1 MSDEKKLI
9 DGNELKTP
17 YENLVPKMSNQEFD
31 GFEASILEQGQ
42 KDAIEIDE
50 ENNVLDGHHRLKV
63 LIKHGKP
70 VLVKENTGLKS
81 DLEKRAYVISKA
93 LNRRNLTAESTKEL
107 RETQK
112 KIYGELRVQDPQK
125 WTLDCIAKLC
135 GVDRSLVGKWFR
147 NGTDPITKPDA
158 RRKVTPEIAE
168 QIEAELLTSS
178 GNKVAKKYGLG
189 KATVSRIRNKGKKQT
204 NAKPAIKDPGATGP
218 FVESWPTEKIQE
230 RSFLNRIKNACS
242 GCEMAVAVV
251 PTDLVDDVRDLIEP
265 QKEQDQDDVQEVSE
279 SEWDSDF
286 DESEGSEDEWDD
298 AKDEDMQSIA
308 ELCGHADDEE
318 DDA

>member
-1 MSDEKKLI
+1 MSNEKKLI

-17 YENLVPKMSNQEFD
+17 YENLVPKMRNREFD
-31 GFEASILEQGQ
+31 GFEASILEEGQ
-42 KDAIEIDE
+42 KEAIEIDE
-50 ENNVLDGHHRLKV
+50 ENSVLDGHHRLKV

-70 VLVKENTGLKS
+70 VLCRVVTGLES
-81 DLEKRAYVISKA
+81 DLEKKAYVISKA
-93 LNRRNLTAESTKEL
+93 LNRRNLTAKSTEEL
-107 RETQK
+107 REKQK
-112 KIYGELRVQDPQK
+112 KLYGELREKNPK
-125 WTLDCIAKLC
+125 EWTLDRIAKLC

-204 NAKPAIKDPGATGP
+204 TAKPAIKDPGATGP
-218 FVESWPTEKIQE
+218 FVEHWPTEKNQE
-230 RSFLNRIKNACS
+230 RGFLNRVKKACS
-242 GCEMAVAVV
+242 AGQMAVAVV
-251 PTDLVDDVRDLIEP
+251 PNGLVEKVRDLIEP
-265 QKEQDQDDVQEVSE
+265 QKEQRPDKNQETLERVL
-279 SEWDSDF
+279 DP
-286 DESEGSEDEWDD
+286 EGEQLDGVEDEADGRT
-298 AKDEDMQSIA
+298 DEDRKAIA
-308 ELCGHADDEE
+308 ALFGDADDEE

>member
-135 GVDRSLVGKWFR
+135 GVDRSLVGRWFDD
-147 NGTDPITKPDA
+147 GTDPITKPDA
-158 RRKVTPEIAE
+158 RRKVTPALAT
-168 QIEAELLTSS
+168 QIEDELLTSS

-189 KATVSRIRNKGKKQT
+189 KGTVSRIRNQSKMQAQKKQKFEDREME
-204 NAKPAIKDPGATGP
+204 NLIDEGEKHLRMAMDAFYGFDDEVLVAALQEEFGEW
-218 FVESWPTEKIQE
+218 VE
-230 RSFLNRIKNACS
+230 
-242 GCEMAVAVV
+242 
-251 PTDLVDDVRDLIEP
+251 
-265 QKEQDQDDVQEVSE
+265 
-279 SEWDSDF
+279 
-286 DESEGSEDEWDD
+286 
-298 AKDEDMQSIA
+298 IA
-308 ELCGHADDEE
+308 GLQDEE
-318 DDA
+318 DDE